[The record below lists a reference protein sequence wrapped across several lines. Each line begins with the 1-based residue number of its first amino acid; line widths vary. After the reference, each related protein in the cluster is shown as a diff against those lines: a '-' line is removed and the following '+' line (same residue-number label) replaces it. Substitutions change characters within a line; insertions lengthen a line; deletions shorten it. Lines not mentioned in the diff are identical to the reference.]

1 MEDAIKVGS
10 RFAGTKLKLQLKRSS
25 TSKIKTQG
33 TTRGYTQ
40 LQIPEITNIKSI
52 TDKNGKVLAYV
63 LLLSPKG
70 YIVVSPDTDI
80 NPIITYS
87 TKSDFSFEP
96 SPLNTL
102 LHLVKKD
109 MSLRLKAIALMPETL
124 KRRNNLLWKA
134 LEEGGTTLKQLM
146 DEGSSWKW
154 GPWLETEWGQS
165 YPYNKYCPLDPS
177 NHERS
182 LTGCVAT
189 AMGQIIFY
197 WKYPRSVSFSCND
210 GYIASYK
217 RIYIYENKDGN
228 SGCSDDDHET
238 LDFPPL
244 DELNQM
250 LQEIDYSIK
259 DPSINDDIPA
269 LLFACGISV
278 KMDYASY
285 SYGGSAAYPS
295 DAANALKNK
304 FSYES
309 VYFTDY
315 EFNDEDFQTLKQN
328 MKDGRPALL
337 AISKYGTGGH
347 AVVADGFERIGG
359 VDYYHINFGWE
370 GLCDGWYQLPEGLPR
385 GYNAIDAAIL
395 NIFPGN
401 EVNNPPIIDSFS
413 ASPTR
418 IDPGESVTFACSGHD
433 PDGGITRYLWDFD
446 GDGSVDQETQTGQV
460 THNYQ
465 DEGVYK
471 PSCTIEDS
479 SGGFSKPAIL
489 TLEVRYPKPV
499 VDSITANPTS
509 GTAPLNVQLTCI
521 AHHENQNTTITSYK
535 WDFDGD
541 GEIDETTQQDTTT
554 AHYVNPGI
562 YSPMCIAADEY
573 GRESEPG
580 GGVTVDVEG
589 CSSPSCLSE
598 ALDNSGF
605 LFETS
610 GDAGWVEFYD
620 ENSYNGN
627 CTKSGDI
634 ENDQISCLETC
645 VVGPGTISFYWKVSS
660 EYGYDKLK
668 FYVDG
673 SISGSISGSVDW
685 TQFLQDLGD
694 GIHHIKWC
702 YEKDESISEGEDA
715 GWIDHITYDGPI
727 VGDMNGDKTVGTGD
741 AVLLLEQLLGISQD
755 PADTIP
761 DARCDGLID
770 ILDALTISRKSLNL
784 PVDRWGCPCTP

>member
-1 MEDAIKVGS
+1 MVRIDRLFLTFLLLSIFVFHAFSAPIKMEDAIKVGS

-25 TSKIKTQG
+25 TPKVKTQG

-80 NPIITYS
+80 NPVIAYS
-87 TKSDFSFEP
+87 TKSGFSFEP

-124 KRRNNLLWKA
+124 KRRNNLIWKA

-210 GYIASYK
+210 GYITSYK

-244 DELNQM
+244 NELNQM

-309 VYFTDY
+309 VYFTNY

-337 AISKYGTGGH
+337 AISKDGTGGH

-359 VDYYHINFGWE
+359 VDYYHINFGWKE
-370 GLCDGWYQLPEGLPR
+370 LCDGWYQLPEGFPE

-401 EVNNPPIIDSFS
+401 GVNNPPIVDSLS
-413 ASPTR
+413 ANPSSPNP
-418 IDPGESVTFACSGHD
+418 DESVTFTCSGHD
-433 PDGGITRYLWDFD
+433 PDGNVTEYLWDFD
-446 GDGSVDQETQTGQV
+446 GDGDIDKETSSGEASHEYQE
-460 THNYQ
+460 
-465 DEGVYK
+465 EGVYEV
-471 PSCTIEDS
+471 SCILEDD
-479 SGGFSKPAIL
+479 SGGLSRPG
-489 TLEVRYPKPV
+489 R
-499 VDSITANPTS
+499 IT
-509 GTAPLNVQLTCI
+509 V
-521 AHHENQNTTITSYK
+521 K
-535 WDFDGD
+535 VGD
-541 GEIDETTQQDTTT
+541 
-554 AHYVNPGI
+554 P
-562 YSPMCIAADEY
+562 
-573 GRESEPG
+573 
-580 GGVTVDVEG
+580 
-589 CSSPSCLSE
+589 SSSSFLSE
-598 ALDNSGF
+598 ALDACDFNF
-605 LFETS
+605 TTY
-610 GDAGWVEFYD
+610 GDAGWVKIYGGCYYGR
-620 ENSYNGN
+620 SCARSGTIGNGE
-627 CTKSGDI
+627 KSC
-634 ENDQISCLETC
+634 ISTYMT
-645 VVGPGTISFYWKVSS
+645 GPGTISFYWKVSS
-660 EYGYDKLK
+660 EKFGDSLT
-668 FYVDG
+668 FYVDSSEKL
-673 SISGSISGSVDW
+673 SISGTEDW
-685 TQFLQDLGD
+685 SEVIWCLED
-694 GIHHIKWC
+694 GNHTGKWC
-702 YEKDESISEGEDA
+702 YEKDEAYWNGEDA
-715 GWIDHITYDGPI
+715 GWIDYVTYLM
-727 VGDMNGDKTVGTGD
+727 VGDVSGDHSITAED
-741 AVLLLEQLLGISQD
+741 ARMLLESFLGISQTPD
-755 PADTIP
+755 NTTSDTN
-761 DARCDGLID
+761 CDGVID

-784 PVDRWGCPCTP
+784 PVDRWGCPCAP